1 MAWAR
6 ERVMTSW
13 ATWWC
18 RRSVMNTSEAQS
30 RTLVGETQLVCLN
43 YVSRATCK

>member
-30 RTLVGETQLVCLN
+30 RTLVGETLN
-43 YVSRATCK
+43 YGSRATCK